1 MTWLKA
7 LILLAVSGG
16 LFFALNTKFGQL
28 PPLGKFLNPFSGFWQ
43 NNAEMDSLPE
53 TLSLDGLRDSV
64 TVVWDKRHV
73 PHIFAQ
79 NLHDLYFAQGYLT
92 ARHRL
97 WQMEFQTY
105 AAAGRLSEI
114 VGAQA
119 IEFDRFRRRIGMP
132 LAAERAEKNM
142 LSHLETALALNAYA
156 DGVNAW
162 IDQLDD
168 ARFPVEYKLLD
179 YKPERWSTYKT
190 ALFISYFAYTLTFRN
205 NDAQMTRARAALG
218 DSLFQ
223 QLYPTLPPLAEPI
236 VPTNTHTTPR
246 TTPLPRA
253 TEATGSLLGT
263 SQDDEPYIFGSNNW
277 AVSGNLTASGKPILC
292 NDPHLA
298 LNLPSIWY
306 ETQLVCPPESLNVYG
321 VSAPGVPSVLIGFND
336 KIAWGVTNGTS
347 DAIDWFSIDFTGDD
361 YKTYRYNGGIRQTT
375 TRVETINVRGAAS
388 VIDTII
394 ETHIGNV
401 CYRDHETPFDE
412 SVPKNTAIL
421 WTAHRAGNELLTFL
435 KLSRAK
441 NYDDYVSAL
450 SSYNSPAQNFVF
462 ACNNGDI
469 AIWHNGLFPKRQKY
483 QGAFILNGR
492 DSLDGWHE
500 TIPRTD
506 LPHLKNPSRGFV
518 SSANQPAVDD
528 SYPYYLGWDYAPFE
542 RSSRINAR
550 LAELA
555 STKNITADDMM
566 SLQTDALNPLAKLI
580 LPTLLKT
587 LDTTS
592 LSGDS
597 RRAFDTLA
605 HWNYE
610 HRPNFIAPTIFE
622 RWWSSL
628 QRALWETTIP
638 HSVPYPSR
646 NVTAA
651 TILKKDNTDGH
662 LPFSAA
668 HVSTSIQQ
676 SFASAVDTLVA
687 RYGSLGNTWAW
698 KETRK
703 TTVQHLARLAPFSRE
718 KLQTS
723 GNYNCVNATGTTS
736 GPSWRMVVELGDTI
750 RAWGIYPGGQSGNA
764 GSRLYDNMIADW
776 IDGKYHRL
784 LFLTSPTQPVL
795 YAPTSIIGQ
804 TRLNPATATPTWQPF
819 FGAFPPF
826 QKLGR
831 LWRYTSQRWWSF
843 AIALPFIVGLLR
855 KPNAASDANVFFQ
868 HATFF
873 GALWLCS
880 ALFIVLFRD
889 GGVIG
894 AKVAALMNIGSPYLL
909 VLLTSAV
916 MALVAGVASLTGVAL
931 RRSMMTQKGITAS

>member
-1 MTWLKA
+1 MKWLKA

-28 PPLGKFLNPFSGFWQ
+28 PPLGAFLNPFSGFWQ
-43 NNAEMDSLPE
+43 NNAQLDDFPE

-64 TVVWDKRHV
+64 TVAWDKRAV

-97 WQMEFQTY
+97 WQMEFQTH

-132 LAAERAEKNM
+132 LAAERAEKHM
-142 LSHLETALALNAYA
+142 LSNPETALAITAYA

-162 IDQLDD
+162 IDQLDN
-168 ARFPVEYKLLD
+168 ARLPVEYKLLD
-179 YKPERWSTYKT
+179 YTPERWSTYKT

-205 NDAQMTRARAALG
+205 NDADMTRIRSALG
-218 DSLFQ
+218 DTLFQ

-236 VPTNTHTTPR
+236 VPSGTHSTPR
-246 TTPLPRA
+246 TTPLPSA
-253 TEATGSLLGT
+253 TEATRSPLGT

-306 ETQLVCPPESLNVYG
+306 ETQLVCPPERLNVYG
-321 VSAPGVPSVLIGFND
+321 VSAPGVPSVLIGFNEN
-336 KIAWGVTNGTS
+336 IAWGVTNGTS
-347 DAIDWFSIDFTGDD
+347 DAIDWLAIDFTGDG

-388 VIDTII
+388 VIDSII
-394 ETHIGNV
+394 ETHAGNV
-401 CYRDHETPFDE
+401 CYRDNETPFDE

-435 KLSRAK
+435 KLARAK
-441 NYDDYVSAL
+441 NYDEYVNAL

-492 DSLDGWHE
+492 DSLDGWRE
-500 TIPRTD
+500 FISRPE
-506 LPHLKNPSRGFV
+506 LPHVKNPSRGFV
-518 SSANQPAVDD
+518 SSANQQAVDD
-528 SYPYYLGWDYAPFE
+528 AYPYYLGWDYAPFE

-555 STKNITADDMM
+555 STKKITADDMM
-566 SLQTDALNPLAKLI
+566 SLQTDALNPLAQLI

-597 RRAFDTLA
+597 RKAFDELA
-605 HWNYE
+605 RWNYR
-610 HRPNFIAPTIFE
+610 HQPDAIAPTIFE
-622 RWWSSL
+622 RWWSNL
-628 QRALWETTIP
+628 QRALWEKTLP
-638 HSVPYPSR
+638 HSAPYPSR

-651 TILKKDNTDGH
+651 AILTQDSASRSF
-662 LPFSAA
+662 FSTAQLS
-668 HVSTSIQQ
+668 VSIQQ

-687 RYGSLGNTWAW
+687 RYGSLRDTWAW

-718 KLQTS
+718 KLHTS

-736 GPSWRMVVELGDTI
+736 GPSWRMVVELGDTVK
-750 RAWGIYPGGQSGNA
+750 AWGIYPGGQSGDA
-764 GSRLYDNMIADW
+764 GSRFYDQMVGDW

-784 LFLTSPTQPVL
+784 LFLTSPAQPVS

-804 TRLNPATATPTWQPF
+804 TRLNPATATPTWQRF
-819 FGAFPPF
+819 FGAFPL

-831 LWRYTSQRWWSF
+831 LWQYTSQPWWSF

-868 HATFF
+868 YATFF

-880 ALFIVLFRD
+880 VLFIVLFRD
-889 GGVIG
+889 GGVIS
-894 AKVAALMNIGSPYLL
+894 AKVAALMTVGSPYLL

>member
-1 MTWLKA
+1 MKWLKA

-43 NNAEMDSLPE
+43 NNAQLDDFPE

-64 TVVWDKRHV
+64 TVTWDKRAV

-97 WQMEFQTY
+97 WQMEFQTH

-132 LAAERAEKNM
+132 LAAERAEKHM
-142 LSHLETALALNAYA
+142 LSNPETALAITAYA

-162 IDQLDD
+162 IDQLDN
-168 ARFPVEYKLLD
+168 ARLPVEYKLLD
-179 YKPERWSTYKT
+179 YTPERWSTYKT

-205 NDAQMTRARAALG
+205 NDADMTRIRSALG
-218 DSLFQ
+218 DTLFQ

-236 VPTNTHTTPR
+236 VPSGTHSTPR
-246 TTPLPRA
+246 TTPLPSA
-253 TEATGSLLGT
+253 TEATRSPLGT

-277 AVSGNLTASGKPILC
+277 AVSGNFTASGKPILC

-321 VSAPGVPSVLIGFND
+321 VSAPGVPSVLIGFNEN
-336 KIAWGVTNGTS
+336 IAWGVTNGTS
-347 DAIDWFSIDFTGDD
+347 DAIDWVKTDFTDST
-361 YKTYRYNGGIRQTT
+361 YRAYRYNGGIRQTT

-388 VIDTII
+388 VIDSII
-394 ETHIGNV
+394 ETHVGNV
-401 CYRDHETPFDE
+401 CYRDNETPFDE

-435 KLSRAK
+435 KLARAK
-441 NYDDYVSAL
+441 NYDEYVNAL

-492 DSLDGWHE
+492 DSLDGWRE
-500 TIPRTD
+500 FISRPE
-506 LPHLKNPSRGFV
+506 LPHVKNPSRGFV
-518 SSANQPAVDD
+518 SSANQQAVDD

-555 STKNITADDMM
+555 STKKITADDMKT
-566 SLQTDALNPLAKLI
+566 LQTDALNPLAKLA

-587 LDTTS
+587 LDATS

-597 RRAFDTLA
+597 KKAFDELSS
-605 HWNYE
+605 WNYE

-622 RWWSSL
+622 RWWSGL
-628 QRALWETTIP
+628 QRELWRETIGETA
-638 HSVPYPSR
+638 PYPSR
-646 NVTAA
+646 NVTASVLVNDKRGA
-651 TILKKDNTDGH
+651 PIHPL
-662 LPFSAA
+662 FSSEKLTA
-668 HVSTSIQQ
+668 SIRN
-676 SFASAVDTLVA
+676 SFAAATDTLAA
-687 RYGSLGNTWAW
+687 RYGVFGEAWAW
-698 KETRK
+698 KQTRK
-703 TTVQHLARLAPFSRE
+703 TTIQHLARIAPFSRE
-718 KLQTS
+718 RLETS

-736 GPSWRMVVELGDTI
+736 GPSWRMVVELGDTV
-750 RAWGIYPGGQSGNA
+750 RAWGIYPGGQSGDI
-764 GSRLYDNMIADW
+764 GSKFYDQMIDDW
-776 IDGKYHRL
+776 TQGNYYKL
-784 LFLTSPTQPVL
+784 LFLKSSTEQASGIV
-795 YAPTSIIGQ
+795 GK
-804 TRLNPATATPTWQPF
+804 TRLEKQNAAPIWKKFIGILSPL
-819 FGAFPPF
+819 
-826 QKLGR
+826 KKIRR
-831 LWRYTSQRWWSF
+831 LWAWLAAQWW
-843 AIALPFIVGLLR
+843 IMLMALPFLLGLFWR
-855 KPNAASDANVFFQ
+855 ARASDGRVFV
-868 HATFF
+868 A
-873 GALWLCS
+873 GALAVGMAWMS
-880 ALFIVLFRD
+880 GAMFVLFFRD
-889 GGVIG
+889 GGAAG
-894 AKVAALMNIGSPYLL
+894 AKIAALLKAQSPYLL
-909 VLLTSAV
+909 VLLTSMA
-916 MALVAGVASLTGVAL
+916 MALVAGVFALAGYAARQSIMKPTDLRAS
-931 RRSMMTQKGITAS
+931 